1 MDNSKSGRRK
11 QVIDTRAEGYFYVH
25 DCYYCQYGLNVPIY
39 LLRIAHFK
47 KIIKYNQS
55 TEVTHTLM
63 KYTKDMKKIVAR
75 LHS

>member
-25 DCYYCQYGLNVPIY
+25 KCYNCMYGNSVPIHV
-39 LLRIAHFK
+39 LRIAHFK
-47 KIIKYNQS
+47 KNIRYNQS
-55 TEVTHTLM
+55 TEITHTLT
-63 KYTKDMKKIVAR
+63 KYTEDMKRIVAM